1 MEILNSIALFIILIT
16 IIVFVHEYGHYY
28 LARKYGVPA
37 NTRLGLVSGALDV
50 SERDVEFFG
59 EFGDLE
65 P

>member
-1 MEILNSIALFIILIT
+1 MPA
-16 IIVFVHEYGHYY
+16 EYG
-28 LARKYGVPA
+28 RFGVPA
-37 NTRLGLVSGALDV
+37 NTTLGLVSGALDV